1 MDKISVNVTDSV
13 YGSKCNACN
22 SVYAISLSNRVV
34 FLEGAQEAKKGQNRN
49 PILPFFC
56 ARPRHYR
63 IFSTTGKSPYEEYS
77 QFSLYEDITHSY
89 DCRKDSVLHP
99 KIPTLNRILNAIMT
113 YVNKG
118 AM

>member
-1 MDKISVNVTDSV
+1 MVKISANVSDFV
-13 YGSKCNACN
+13 YGRSCAASNLLHNAM
-22 SVYAISLSNRVV
+22 LHNRVV